1 MPRLSLDDLLSKC
14 SPGVRKLNP
23 AVFQAGGVPPL
34 PQPEPPVRNGSQ
46 EAPPCQTLFSAR
58 VLVRITSFRC
68 QPADPDNICVKHM
81 VDCLRH
87 SRVIVNDR
95 AVDLDL
101 KVAQKKVRTRAEER
115 TEIVVIPL
123 D

>member
-1 MPRLSLDDLLSKC
+1 
-14 SPGVRKLNP
+14 
-23 AVFQAGGVPPL
+23 
-34 PQPEPPVRNGSQ
+34 
-46 EAPPCQTLFSAR
+46 
-58 VLVRITSFRC
+58 
-68 QPADPDNICVKHM
+68 M

-87 SRVIVNDR
+87 SRVIGNDR